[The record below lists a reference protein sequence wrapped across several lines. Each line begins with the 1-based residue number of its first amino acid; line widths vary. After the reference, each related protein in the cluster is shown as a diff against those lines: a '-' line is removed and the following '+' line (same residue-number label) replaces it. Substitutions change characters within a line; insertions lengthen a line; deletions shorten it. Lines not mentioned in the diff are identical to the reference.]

1 MAGSEEPLC
10 SGGPVVKQPCW
21 GSEAWAGYSKSN
33 QFFLRVAIVHRP
45 LTPLH
50 PLQQPDPPPTQPES
64 LASAPG
70 RLEGQSF
77 NEGAGG
83 GIQALEGPGP
93 SCTLEPVWQAG
104 KHPCPGIQSTLQQ
117 RVVWKYGKRGQ
128 NGGWLSS
135 RRNKVRGRKEPTN
148 KHPSQVSREGAPCP
162 TPPPHWTL
170 PINGFLSHLPGS
182 GPAYKKQN
190 KPPK

>member
-1 MAGSEEPLC
+1 MPLAGSEEPLC

-21 GSEAWAGYSKSN
+21 GSEVWAGYSKSN

-50 PLQQPDPPPTQPES
+50 PLQQPDPPPTQPGS
-64 LASAPG
+64 PASAPG

-135 RRNKVRGRKEPTN
+135 RRNKIRGRKEPTN

-162 TPPPHWTL
+162 TPHSLDYT
-170 PINGFLSHLPGS
+170 N
-182 GPAYKKQN
+182 
-190 KPPK
+190 